1 MQMKPQRG
9 RTAAHEPLRVSAT
22 EGAKR
27 FARIVDMVRESA
39 ATYVVIRGGV
49 PVAEIGPV
57 KTRTFTAGDFAA
69 LVESL
74 PATDGA
80 FERAVHEGRART
92 NRPAV
97 PKSPWGR

>member
-1 MQMKPQRG
+1 MTIKRRPAG
-9 RTAAHEPLRVSAT
+9 ADEPVRVSAT

-27 FARIVDMVRESA
+27 FARIVDAVRESA
-39 ATYVVIRGGV
+39 ATYVVVRGGV

-57 KTRTFTAGDFAA
+57 KTRSFTAADFAA
-69 LVESL
+69 LVGSL

-80 FERAVHEGRART
+80 FERAVQEGRRRT

-97 PKSPWGR
+97 PKSPWGH